1 MPGSTVA
8 SAVDSPVHP
17 EATAD
22 LTCITN
28 TAAKD
33 HSMTVPSQDDLDVAD
48 ALGSQLV
55 RFYRAMA
62 KTKSYLSKTGP
73 DGIERAAYAILF
85 YLVNNGPQRTSALA
99 DALHSDISTVS
110 RQSST
115 LVQHGLVERTADPED
130 GRATLLAPTG
140 EGQRVFEEN
149 RKLRARWIAS
159 MLQEWPRGDRVAVAS
174 LLDRLNAEMEQFQE
188 SLAEPHPTEPHP
200 DEAAPGGG
208 AGSDSSDN
216 TDAGAGGADTDADTC
231 GSGGDIRGGEGSER
245 GSERRG
251 AAAGEPS

>member
-1 MPGSTVA
+1 
-8 SAVDSPVHP
+8 
-17 EATAD
+17 
-22 LTCITN
+22 
-28 TAAKD
+28 
-33 HSMTVPSQDDLDVAD
+33 MTVPSQDDLDLAD
-48 ALGSQLV
+48 ALGGQLV

-62 KTKSYLSKTGP
+62 KTKSYLSKIGP

-140 EGQRVFEEN
+140 EGLRVFEEN

-159 MLQEWPRGDRVAVAS
+159 MLQEWPREDRVAVAS
-174 LLDRLNAEMEQFQE
+174 LLDRLNAEIEQFQE
-188 SLAEPHPTEPHP
+188 GLV
-200 DEAAPGGG
+200 
-208 AGSDSSDN
+208 SDSTGRQPDH
-216 TDAGAGGADTDADTC
+216 
-231 GSGGDIRGGEGSER
+231 EQ
-245 GSERRG
+245 
-251 AAAGEPS
+251 AAGHDDTTG